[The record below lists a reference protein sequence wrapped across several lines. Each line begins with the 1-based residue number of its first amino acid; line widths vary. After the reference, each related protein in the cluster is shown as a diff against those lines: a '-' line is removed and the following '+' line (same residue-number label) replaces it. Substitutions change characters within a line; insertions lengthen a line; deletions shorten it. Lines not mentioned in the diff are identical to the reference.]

1 MLEAVAVEVLEP
13 EDLFSEI
20 YPSYL
25 CHSPETTEN
34 GLLGYMKDISPK
46 SVVLLTSKR
55 CYSSTVSGLTK
66 KFIKVEEKNGELVTA
81 TTDADLII
89 ISEDD
94 PKERYRILQIAFATG
109 KPIFFETVSREIVES
124 GIVLPVE
131 SNINLLKHRDFIEVV
146 HLSDSDN
153 SVILPNLP
161 LRIY

>member
-1 MLEAVAVEVLEP
+1 MLETIAAEVLEP

-46 SVVLLTSKR
+46 SVVLLASKR
-55 CYSSTVSGLTK
+55 CYASIVSGLPRG
-66 KFIKVEEKNGELVTA
+66 FIEVEEKNGELVAA

-109 KPIFFETVSREIVES
+109 KPIFFETVSREILES
-124 GIVLPVE
+124 GLIHPID
-131 SNINLLKHRDFIEVV
+131 SSINDLHDRQSLKIH
-146 HLSDSDN
+146 HTNSDQKTLEN
-153 SVILPNLP
+153 RI
-161 LRIY
+161 LRIS